1 MTTGPLN
8 EYGRTRLEKADKM
21 LSDAAMLIEAGRLD
35 SAADRAYYAM
45 FHAAQAA
52 LSFVGVKAPRTH
64 RGLRS
69 QFGERLV
76 TTGLIDREFSRD
88 LTKAHEVRLE
98 STYEAYA
105 AMDEGE
111 AKALLGMAERFVTRM
126 GQFTGIKL

>member
-1 MTTGPLN
+1 LS

-21 LSDAAMLIEAGRLD
+21 LSDTAMLIGAGRFE

-52 LSFVGVKAPRTH
+52 LVAVGVKAPRTH

-76 TTGLIDREFSRD
+76 TTGLIEREFSRD

-111 AKALLGMAERFVTRM
+111 ARTMLEAADRFVTRIR
-126 GQFTGIKL
+126 QFTGTKS